1 MITMLMKPNA
11 ASENTET
18 TLVKYQ
24 VLKPGWVLIGHPRHG
39 MSRHGYGIGD
49 VFEVVEP
56 RVQYLTVQHENYER
70 IPLKDGYYIAAHEEG
85 MEVRQLVAPI
95 SVTA

>member
-1 MITMLMKPNA
+1 MLMKPNA
-11 ASENTET
+11 ADGFTET
-18 TLVKYQ
+18 CLVKYQ
-24 VLKPGWVLIGHPRHG
+24 VLKPGWVLIGHPKHG

-49 VFEVVEP
+49 MFEVVEP
-56 RVQYLTVQHENYER
+56 RVQNLSCRHDPYER

-85 MEVRQLVAPI
+85 MQVRQLIPPS